1 MRQRGRGE
9 KKKRQE
15 EKCVKTPLVSFE
27 QFVAAAAA
35 FLTNTLLLK
44 GKKSSDL
51 KKKEKLKQKSIM
63 ERKACYVFLSRAAR
77 DKKAVRS
84 KPEVQVLNRTE
95 VISYKPA

>member
-51 KKKEKLKQKSIM
+51 KKKRKTEAKEYNGKKSLLRFPFPG
-63 ERKACYVFLSRAAR
+63 RKG
-77 DKKAVRS
+77 
-84 KPEVQVLNRTE
+84 
-95 VISYKPA
+95 